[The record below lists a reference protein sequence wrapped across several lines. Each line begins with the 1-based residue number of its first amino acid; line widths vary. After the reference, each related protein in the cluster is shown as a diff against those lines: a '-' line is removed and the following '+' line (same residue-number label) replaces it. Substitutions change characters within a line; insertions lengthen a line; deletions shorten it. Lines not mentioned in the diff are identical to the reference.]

1 MKIAGIIAEYNPFH
15 LGHAR
20 HLALTREKADVIV
33 VVLSGNFIQRGG
45 PALCDKGLRASMAM
59 DAGADLVLELPVAWS
74 MAPAERFAMG
84 GARILAAVGVNMLS
98 FGCEAASAEPLREA
112 AHALAGDAFESR
124 LRAALKSGVSYPRAF
139 AAAAGDYAGLLAF
152 PNNALGIEYIR
163 AFERLGHP
171 VELLGVPRTVPHDS
185 AAAEGQYASASL
197 LRSLLE
203 TEGTAAVK
211 PYMPPAAWK
220 LLCEAFDKG
229 TAPASADRLE
239 RAVLAALR
247 TTTAEG
253 FAALPDVSEGLENR
267 LVKAAAAESLEGF
280 YSAAKSKR
288 VIHARLRRIAW
299 AALLDMRPAR
309 LPALP
314 NFLRPLALNYKGAAL
329 LNQAA
334 EGKMALPIYT
344 KAVSIPQTGEA
355 AEVFALECRATDCF
369 ALSTPV
375 IQPGGME
382 YLRSPLFFPG
392 TQS

>member
-15 LGHAR
+15 SGHAR
-20 HLALTREKADVIV
+20 HISLTREKADIIV
-33 VVLSGNFIQRGG
+33 VALSGNFVQRGE

-59 DAGADLVLELPVAWS
+59 ESGADLVLELPVAWS
-74 MAPAERFAMG
+74 MASAERFAMG
-84 GARILAAVGVNMLS
+84 GARILAAAGVNMLS

-112 AHALAGDAFESR
+112 AHALAGEAFELR
-124 LRAALKSGVSYPRAF
+124 LREALKSGVSYPRAF
-139 AAAAGDYAGLLAF
+139 AIAAGPYAGLLAF

-163 AFERLGHP
+163 AFERLEHP
-171 VELLGVPRTVPHDS
+171 VELLGIPRTVPHDS
-185 AAAEGQYASASL
+185 ASAEGKYASASL

-203 TEGTAAVK
+203 TEGTASVRS
-211 PYMPPAAWK
+211 YMPQAAWN
-220 LLCEAFDKG
+220 LLCEAFEKE
-229 TAPASADRLE
+229 TAPASATRLE

-247 TTTAEG
+247 TTTAAG

-267 LVKAAAAESLEGF
+267 LVKAAAAESLEAF
-280 YSAAKSKR
+280 YSSAKSKR

-299 AALLDMRPAR
+299 AALLDMHPAQ

-314 NFLRPLALNYKGAAL
+314 PYLRPLALNYKGAAL
-329 LNQAA
+329 LNQVA
-334 EGKMALPIYT
+334 EGSMPLPVYT

-369 ALSTPV
+369 ALSTPT

-382 YLRSPLFFPG
+382 FLRSPLFFSG
-392 TQS
+392 SKQ